1 MVFRWLRKR
10 GRDRARSS
18 ARKTSQ
24 GKLLIIEQQLYCYWL
39 ISLQGN
45 VRCLPA
51 KHKKKPHYIEPQGT
65 CVSSSIYPRF
75 EINLIHLFALIV
87 AERFT
92 IASHCSIKPEV
103 LNTEV
108 LLYCR
113 VQLVT
118 ICAIVKSKVAYFNVQ
133 LLHRQMAVTS

>member
-24 GKLLIIEQQLYCYWL
+24 GKLLIIEEQLYCYWL

-45 VRCLPA
+45 VCCLAA

-65 CVSSSIYPRF
+65 CVSVYPRF

-87 AERFT
+87 AEPFT

-103 LNTEV
+103 RNTEV
-108 LLYCR
+108 LLYFR

-118 ICAIVKSKVAYFNVQ
+118 ICAIVKSKFAYFNVQ
-133 LLHRQMAVTS
+133 LLHRQM